1 MTAPCAS
8 EMDNKKGRFDRL
20 IFFILIG
27 ACTFFNALF
36 VLLYGEVVHN
46 PMTTL
51 AQSFRLAPG
60 VLAIVCFVLSGVR
73 LIFDYS
79 PVDEKV
85 REMYLWVR
93 YHHQFILGSRED
105 AWRGV
110 LYGCI
115 LIAAQFVFDHFVPY
129 GKFF

>member
-1 MTAPCAS
+1 
-8 EMDNKKGRFDRL
+8 MDNKKGRFDRL

-27 ACTFFNALF
+27 FGIFLTAIFGHFYIKY
-36 VLLYGEVVHN
+36 VGN
-46 PMTTL
+46 PMLNL
-51 AQSFRLAPG
+51 AQVARLAPSAFG
-60 VLAIVCFVLSGVR
+60 IACFVFSGTR

-105 AWRGV
+105 AWRGIF
-110 LYGCI
+110 YGCI
-115 LIAAQFVFDHFVPY
+115 LIAVQFIFDHFVPY
-129 GKFF
+129 GKYF